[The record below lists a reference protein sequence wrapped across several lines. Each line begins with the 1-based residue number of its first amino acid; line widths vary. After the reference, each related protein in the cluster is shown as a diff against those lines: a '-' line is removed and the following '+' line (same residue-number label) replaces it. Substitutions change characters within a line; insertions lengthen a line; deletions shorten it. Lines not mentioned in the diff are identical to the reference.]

1 MWVGQWS
8 PIILSVYL
16 SFFLFVFVVRQG
28 SIDIYSCTFYLGPV
42 QYCRTYEGHKSYYV
56 FLLHYTYLCLH
67 TRHQGTTNGEWDL
80 GHQSLATFTLCLC
93 LSVSP
98 TFSTVCY
105 WCTAQ
110 RNRELFSVSLLQL
123 LRWSVFTMHGSTGTG
138 AFVEEGI
145 MNRFGPLCCNVFII
159 VSQRGTASSSTL
171 PKPLF
176 KAPGCRASGRAT
188 VS

>member
-1 MWVGQWS
+1 MWVGEWS

-16 SFFLFVFVVRQG
+16 SIFLFVFVVKQG

-67 TRHQGTTNGEWDL
+67 TWQGTTNGEWDL

-98 TFSTVCY
+98 TFNTVCY

-123 LRWSVFTMHGSTGTG
+123 LRWSVFTMHGSTGTV